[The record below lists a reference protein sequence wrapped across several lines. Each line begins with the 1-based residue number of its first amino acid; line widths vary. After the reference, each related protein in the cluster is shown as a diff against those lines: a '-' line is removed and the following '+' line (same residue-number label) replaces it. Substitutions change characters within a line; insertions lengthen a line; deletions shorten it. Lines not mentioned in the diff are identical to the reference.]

1 MQQHSGIKIL
11 MPKAKFVSAQQV
23 MAEYGFEISKL
34 TGNSAIL
41 LKRETSC
48 DLVIFKANQFTY
60 GNSFT
65 TLFITK
71 KYYITII
78 LHFSSKIKILCE
90 LNLIILASL
99 ALH

>member
-1 MQQHSGIKIL
+1 MYFL
-11 MPKAKFVSAQQV
+11 
-23 MAEYGFEISKL
+23 EYFSTYISKAL
-34 TGNSAIL
+34 
-41 LKRETSC
+41 
-48 DLVIFKANQFTY
+48 FTY